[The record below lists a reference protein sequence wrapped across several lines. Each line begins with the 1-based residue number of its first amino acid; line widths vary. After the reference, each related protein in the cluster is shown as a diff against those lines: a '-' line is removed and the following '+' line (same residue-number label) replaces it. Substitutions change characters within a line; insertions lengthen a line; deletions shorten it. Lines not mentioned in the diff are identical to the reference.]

1 MNEINNTLVEETV
14 NSLRRFAAI
23 KSQIDVATKIDK
35 AINTINYLQEQLDLQ
50 TKLAQ
55 NGQSAIDTSA
65 RLAEEIFKLTE
76 ENKKYAEEVFK
87 LTDEN
92 KKYKDY
98 IVSLLKENIDV
109 CSYCVHDKE
118 CKGEKCEHY
127 IEGVG
132 AMDSSGQNYP
142 TFKWR
147 CTDFSFGECP
157 LLEDTPCYKCVENNN
172 KGFEWKGID

>member
-1 MNEINNTLVEETV
+1 MNYDLVKKTI
-14 NSLRRFAAI
+14 SDLIRFSAI
-23 KSQIDVATKIDK
+23 KSQIDVTCEINK
-35 AINTINYLQEQLDLQ
+35 AIRTIEYLQEQLTLQ

-65 RLAEEIFKLTE
+65 RLAEE
-76 ENKKYAEEVFK
+76 VFK
-87 LTDEN
+87 LTDKN

-98 IVSLLKENIDV
+98 IISLLKENVDV

-118 CKGEKCEHY
+118 CKGEKCECY

-132 AMDSSGQNYP
+132 ATGENGENYP
-142 TFKWR
+142 TFNWK
-147 CTDFSFGECP
+147 CTDFRFGECP
-157 LLEDTPCYKCVENNN
+157 LLENTPCYNCIENDN